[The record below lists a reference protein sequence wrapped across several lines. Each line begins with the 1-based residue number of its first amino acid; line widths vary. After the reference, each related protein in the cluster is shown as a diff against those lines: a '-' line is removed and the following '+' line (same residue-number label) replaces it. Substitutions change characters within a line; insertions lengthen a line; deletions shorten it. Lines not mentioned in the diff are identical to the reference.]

1 MKFESIAD
9 NHERAK
15 VPGGW
20 IVKAY
25 SSVYHQANSIC
36 GGGEG
41 WDWRIAMCFVPDP
54 KHEWV
59 IEKVEEEII

>member
-1 MKFESIAD
+1 MKFEVEQIDD
-9 NHERAK
+9 NHQRAK

-25 SSVYHQANSIC
+25 EDVIHITPEHDDYTRQ
-36 GGGEG
+36 G
-41 WDWRIAMCFVPDP
+41 WDFRVAMCFVPDP

-59 IEKVEEEII
+59 ID